1 MKATKRCLFEVSI
14 VLAFTACACFA
25 QNAPEEAV
33 SKFYSTY
40 LSVHKPGGLP
50 DDNELRQLAPL
61 MSKRLTALIRD
72 ALAYQAQYIKEH
84 PPKHLSDNAPP
95 IIYKPPFCD
104 GDFFSSMVEGA
115 SSFRV
120 GKAYR
125 RDRDYNVDL
134 HLKYIDLL
142 NPKEKPIEWTDSAI
156 VVKEDNRFVVDDMEF
171 LGVWPYGNHGL
182 LSKILQSRNK
192 EKSE

>member
-1 MKATKRCLFEVSI
+1 MKATNSFLFDAVI
-14 VLAFTACACFA
+14 ALALTVCTCFA
-25 QNAPEEAV
+25 QNTPEEAV
-33 SKFYSTY
+33 SKFYATY
-40 LSVHKPGGLP
+40 LSVHEPGGLP
-50 DDNELRQLAPL
+50 DEKELSQLAPF
-61 MSKRLTALIRD
+61 MSRRLTVLIRD

-104 GDFFSSMVEGA
+104 GDFFSSMEEGA

-120 GKAYR
+120 GKVHR
-125 RDRDYNVDL
+125 RDSRYNVDL
-134 HLKYIDLL
+134 HLKRIHSL
-142 NPKEKPIEWTDSAI
+142 NPKEKPIEWTDSVI

-171 LGVWPYGNHGL
+171 LGAWSYGNHGL
-182 LSKILQSRNK
+182 LSKILQSRED